1 MEGRC
6 TKLKSFPFNERRDMK
21 INVPENSYPMFFF
34 GLILTDDFVEDLVK
48 KTNEYADKAIN
59 RNRLLCSIR
68 ARPCFLKM
76 SISPLLCRE
85 KGSSLSC
92 DFSILV
98 KIRSLKMIG

>member
-1 MEGRC
+1 
-6 TKLKSFPFNERRDMK
+6 MK

-48 KTNEYADKAIN
+48 KTNEYADKAFN
-59 RNRLLCSIR
+59 RNLLLFIIR
-68 ARPCFLKM
+68 ARTCFLKM
-76 SISPLLCRE
+76 SISPLLFRE